1 MSIQI
6 RVVNVNEVLRDMRIK
21 MDDVKDDVRRAVAIA
36 ANDIRNEA
44 IDRVPVN
51 TGELRA
57 SIGIEYTNAGL
68 GAVIGTNAPH
78 SKWIEKGRGPGFP
91 PLAPILYWVQRKL
104 GIRDKT
110 AKSVAFLIA
119 RKIGRVGFKAQPFLG
134 PAYDR
139 AIPRFLSRLRQLRN
153 RR

>member
-1 MSIQI
+1 MIQ
-6 RVVNVNEVLRDMRIK
+6 VKVLNLNSVLRDLDIK
-21 MDDVKDDVRRAVAIA
+21 LEDVKGDVRREVAIA
-36 ANDIRNEA
+36 ANNIRNEA
-44 IDRVPVN
+44 IDLAPVN

-57 SIGIEYTNAGL
+57 SIGIEYSKMGL
-68 GAVIGTNAPH
+68 AAVIGTNAPH
-78 SKWIEKGRGPGFP
+78 AKWIEKGRGPGFP

-119 RKIGRVGFKAQPFLG
+119 RKIARVGFKAQPFLG

-139 AIPRFLSRLRQLRN
+139 AIPRFMERLRQLRYK
-153 RR
+153 R